1 MRSAAKS
8 GSARKGGMLLRAG
21 ATCACLTLAL
31 TAFGCSS
38 QPAADQSSSSQ
49 SASESQSGTVLVDD
63 FHNADLGNGWQVTS
77 SMELDYAQ
85 NFTVDYFDGG
95 YKLICLCNGERF
107 LIAPEGAEA
116 PEGIGEDIHLIQQ
129 PVNNIYLVAS
139 NAMCLFDA
147 LGEVD
152 TIGVSGIKPEN
163 LSVES
168 VRTRVEDGTI
178 AFGGGSS
185 APDYELITQKGCPLA
200 IESTMI
206 NHNPD
211 IKQKLND
218 LGTTVLT
225 EHSSYEPEA
234 LGRVEWVKLY
244 GALFNQ
250 EDLAKSLFDEQKNTV
265 ESIASQEATGKT
277 VAYFYINSNG
287 SAVVRKSGD
296 YVAQMIQLAGGDYI
310 FDDLG
315 GDSATATVTMEMEQ
329 FYATAKDADCI
340 FYNAT
345 IDGGVASLDDLV
357 VKNNLL
363 EEFKAVQNGNVWCT
377 DQDMYQQMIHTGTI
391 IADMNAILR
400 DDGSTQPT
408 YFYKLQ

>member
-1 MRSAAKS
+1 MRSACGAS
-8 GSARKGGMLLRAG
+8 RIRLGLAAAVACLLAVLSLCGCSTGADSQTDGGSAA
-21 ATCACLTLAL
+21 
-31 TAFGCSS
+31 SS
-38 QPAADQSSSSQ
+38 EDSGT
-49 SASESQSGTVLVDD
+49 QSGTVLVED
-63 FHNADLGNGWQVTS
+63 FHNADLGNGWEPVS

-107 LIAPEGAEA
+107 LLIPENTAV
-116 PEGIGEDIHLIQQ
+116 PEGIAEDIHTIQQ
-129 PVNNIYLVAS
+129 PVGNIYLVAS

-147 LGEVD
+147 LDEVD
-152 TIGVSGIKPEN
+152 SISISGIKPEN
-163 LSVES
+163 LAIES
-168 VRTRVEDGTI
+168 IRTRVEDGTI

-185 APDYELITQKGCPLA
+185 APDYELIAQKGCPLA

-234 LGRVEWVKLY
+234 LGRVEWIKLY
-244 GALFNQ
+244 GALFDK
-250 EDLAKSLFDEQKNTV
+250 EDLAASLFDEQKDTV
-265 ESIASQEATGKT
+265 ERISSQDGTGKT
-277 VAYFYINSNG
+277 VAFFYINSNG

-296 YVAQMIQLAGGDYI
+296 YVAQMISLAGGDYI
-310 FDDLG
+310 FDELG
-315 GDSATATVTMEMEQ
+315 DDTATATVTMEMEQ
-329 FYATAKDADCI
+329 FYATAKDADYI

-357 VKNNLL
+357 AKNNLL
-363 EEFKAVQNGNVWCT
+363 SEFKAVQEGNVWCT

-391 IADMNAILR
+391 IADMNAILQ
-400 DDGSTQPT
+400 DGDSAAPT
-408 YFYKLQ
+408 YFYHLQ